1 MKKMLAALL
10 ALACLLGLTAC
21 DPGWARVDG
30 EELLSNTVKIQL
42 VEYENTAPKYYRLG
56 RKQQACFDFDQTTLL
71 AELDEFG
78 FEDLINDIASYDLMV
93 FDMALNEPIGK
104 TLILYQS
111 NGNMIVLFG
120 GVHQY
125 DNGRKKI
132 FGQCNVYDE
141 TGKLVDYLGDIS
153 SNYVDELAERYFGSQ
168 DLASANY

>member
-42 VEYENTAPKYYRLG
+42 VEYENTAPKYYRMG

-93 FDMALNEPIGK
+93 FNK
-104 TLILYQS
+104 
-111 NGNMIVLFG
+111 
-120 GVHQY
+120 
-125 DNGRKKI
+125 
-132 FGQCNVYDE
+132 NVYDAIINVAEVLNRNLE
-141 TGKLVDYLGDIS
+141 TRKPKGLHLDEYKARPIDLEYWRNLYL
-153 SNYVDELAERYFGSQ
+153 
-168 DLASANY
+168 